1 MAGCPVK
8 VDEKDSVP
16 LNGPLSAGCPIGC
29 TSEALQSLS
38 RVGDIFPDARPA
50 PGQQLPLAS
59 EAVRSNIP
67 KSGEG
72 ESEWVYPS
80 PQRFFNAMQKKGWQP
95 REQDMNTVVAIHNAV
110 NERCWQE
117 VLQYEK
123 FHRCPNPK
131 LARFQGLP
139 ADVSPKAW
147 LLHWTGS
154 MLPYDRHDWTVDR
167 CGTPVRSGY
176 SCVLLLFFWL

>member
-1 MAGCPVK
+1 
-8 VDEKDSVP
+8 
-16 LNGPLSAGCPIGC
+16 
-29 TSEALQSLS
+29 
-38 RVGDIFPDARPA
+38 
-50 PGQQLPLAS
+50 
-59 EAVRSNIP
+59 
-67 KSGEG
+67 
-72 ESEWVYPS
+72 
-80 PQRFFNAMQKKGWQP
+80 
-95 REQDMNTVVAIHNAV
+95 MNTVVAIHNAV